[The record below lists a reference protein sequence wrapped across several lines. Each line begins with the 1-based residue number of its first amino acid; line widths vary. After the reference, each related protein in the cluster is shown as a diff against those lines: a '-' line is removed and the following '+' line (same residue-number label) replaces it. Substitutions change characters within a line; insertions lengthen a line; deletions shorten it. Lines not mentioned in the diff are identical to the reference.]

1 MGKRTLKINIA
12 NYVKRLSNISF
23 IQPLIESI
31 INSLDAHSTK
41 ININF
46 NKISRTEKTDKYTIK
61 KEFIVGFTII
71 DNGDGFTEENI
82 DAFFDMFSGDKTR
95 GKLGSGRFIWL
106 KVFKSIDIESQLP
119 TKTIRIHFCDNY
131 DDITIEEIKATNRT
145 RETKIVFSE
154 LTPEYKNKTLT
165 YDINE
170 IRNLVENE
178 IFAKL
183 LLLKNEKKQK
193 FDIVFDNAPFSIN
206 ENSIPSLEQDK
217 FDINIKNKKT
227 PERFKIFY
235 DIKDDGKGK
244 IENYYA
250 AHGRKVRNFLSDIS
264 FKLPNKA
271 SSRIIVTSKY
281 FDENVNDDRNNFKF
295 DLNNTSDNY
304 PISFTMINDKI
315 EEHVST
321 ILKKKLPKFK
331 DFVQSNIENLI
342 ETHPYIAKQIRE
354 NAKFAADPTK
364 LLTKSIS
371 VYERL
376 VKTSKDKF
384 ARALKKKNLDDETYN
399 KLKHEFTY
407 LEACELG
414 RYICYRKQI
423 VDCLDKLN
431 KNNEKYEDKLHDLFA
446 TKHTDVDK
454 YIDRNLWLL
463 DDKYMNYAMSYSDD
477 KITKIKQDIKNNNPT
492 IYGDLKEPDM
502 VLFYNK
508 DSGTKD
514 VVVVEFKGI
523 GAKDDDKLYSHSEIN
538 RNNVYVARNLTNV
551 NAIYS
556 YIITSLTENLISDFD
571 TTDNVVLLHTEHAK
585 PIIYWYN
592 RKPTSAD
599 GVNVPCHTFV
609 IDTETIVRDA
619 NVRNKA
625 FLDIL
630 MSKDPQ
636 TNDSFNDE

>member
-281 FDENVNDDRNNFKF
+281 FDENVLFNE
-295 DLNNTSDNY
+295 LS
-304 PISFTMINDKI
+304 
-315 EEHVST
+315 
-321 ILKKKLPKFK
+321 L
-331 DFVQSNIENLI
+331 NLI
-342 ETHPYIAKQIRE
+342 
-354 NAKFAADPTK
+354 
-364 LLTKSIS
+364 
-371 VYERL
+371 
-376 VKTSKDKF
+376 
-384 ARALKKKNLDDETYN
+384 
-399 KLKHEFTY
+399 
-407 LEACELG
+407 
-414 RYICYRKQI
+414 
-423 VDCLDKLN
+423 
-431 KNNEKYEDKLHDLFA
+431 
-446 TKHTDVDK
+446 
-454 YIDRNLWLL
+454 
-463 DDKYMNYAMSYSDD
+463 
-477 KITKIKQDIKNNNPT
+477 
-492 IYGDLKEPDM
+492 
-502 VLFYNK
+502 
-508 DSGTKD
+508 
-514 VVVVEFKGI
+514 
-523 GAKDDDKLYSHSEIN
+523 
-538 RNNVYVARNLTNV
+538 
-551 NAIYS
+551 
-556 YIITSLTENLISDFD
+556 
-571 TTDNVVLLHTEHAK
+571 
-585 PIIYWYN
+585 
-592 RKPTSAD
+592 
-599 GVNVPCHTFV
+599 
-609 IDTETIVRDA
+609 
-619 NVRNKA
+619 
-625 FLDIL
+625 
-630 MSKDPQ
+630 
-636 TNDSFNDE
+636 